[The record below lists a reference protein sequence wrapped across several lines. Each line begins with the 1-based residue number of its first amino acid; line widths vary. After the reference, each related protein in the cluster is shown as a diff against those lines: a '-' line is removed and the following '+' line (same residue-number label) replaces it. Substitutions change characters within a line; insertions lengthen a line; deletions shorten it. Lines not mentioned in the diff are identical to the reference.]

1 MTMTKWKPFWWV
13 GQGNLIFAKRPLKDY
28 SATTVDFWG
37 KQSVNKFFWGKK
49 TKILFIRKDS
59 HQLSVLRLGSF
70 IQHTGFATNT
80 ALKNKSLKY
89 KFFPVFSFRIWTKDR
104 LLCMIY
110 SIYLDVNHWC
120 RSPNRIFFFFL
131 HMRKAI
137 YSIFHPVFFFLMS
150 YKRMSKLTLLW
161 CIWPSTIK
169 ANTCRVYSA
178 CIHQSR
184 FVFLFCPTSCMLY
197 YL

>member
-1 MTMTKWKPFWWV
+1 MKALLMSGAGQPYICKEATKGLQCYHCGFLREAV
-13 GQGNLIFAKRPLKDY
+13 CQQIFLR
-28 SATTVDFWG
+28 
-37 KQSVNKFFWGKK
+37 GKK

-120 RSPNRIFFFFL
+120 RSPNRIFFFF
-131 HMRKAI
+131 
-137 YSIFHPVFFFLMS
+137 F
-150 YKRMSKLTLLW
+150 
-161 CIWPSTIK
+161 CIWGRPYIPFSTLFSSFSCLIRE
-169 ANTCRVYSA
+169 C
-178 CIHQSR
+178 QSLHCYD
-184 FVFLFCPTSCMLY
+184 VFGLPQ
-197 YL
+197 